1 MKAVSLFAGVGG
13 FDLALERN
21 GVEVVATCEID
32 KHAQKI
38 LTRHFPKAKLFADVT
53 TLTGEDLFN
62 AGFDSSGIIVGG
74 FPCQDVSVAGKRAGL
89 TNADG
94 THTRSGLFWQV
105 VRLLQETKAQ
115 YFILENVP
123 GLLSSNSGRDFGTV
137 IGALDEL
144 GYGIA
149 WRILDAQYFVP
160 QRRRRIFIVGCLGD
174 DGGTPSEILA
184 IAEGRAGYLEKG
196 EQKGKATARKVGAS
210 SEVFGQSGYG
220 DYSPGVKTLNASMV
234 KLPEDS
240 IVIPFTPSSFAQYEE
255 GVGTL
260 RSNGGDLGGGSET
273 LLALSKPEIPTV
285 RRLTP
290 TECERLQGFPEI
302 KKCATFILCLDHQK
316 NPALAGI
323 QNLKW
328 QRFVGS
334 AGNDRLN
341 EIAWSAVNDLS
352 SKNLQISEPAQILVR
367 INYEAKRVEILS
379 LGKLLWS
386 ANNAESQNLLA
397 LPIKTGDFVQASVGL
412 MQIAEQ
418 ITIGGEVEL
427 RQNAEKT
434 LIGVTHG
441 NYAEKQFGNEIEP
454 PANAVN
460 SSLTEPLSDT
470 MFTTLP
476 LTDLQSLEQNL
487 QTLFCFVKPV
497 IDGFI
502 PTQTDQKSLLTFQ
515 IESVEGWTDGQ
526 ADSHRYKQMGN
537 AVAVP
542 VVDFLIRRLVQI
554 DENAKNV

>member
-1 MKAVSLFAGVGG
+1 MSLKTSWFIKGRRAQSVDDYETWNEGGV
-13 FDLALERN
+13 
-21 GVEVVATCEID
+21 V
-32 KHAQKI
+32 
-38 LTRHFPKAKLFADVT
+38 P
-53 TLTGEDLFN
+53 TLN
-62 AGFDSSGIIVGG
+62 
-74 FPCQDVSVAGKRAGL
+74 
-89 TNADG
+89 
-94 THTRSGLFWQV
+94 
-105 VRLLQETKAQ
+105 
-115 YFILENVP
+115 
-123 GLLSSNSGRDFGTV
+123 
-137 IGALDEL
+137 
-144 GYGIA
+144 
-149 WRILDAQYFVP
+149 
-160 QRRRRIFIVGCLGD
+160 LGD
-174 DGGTPSEILA
+174 NTGDT
-184 IAEGRAGYLEKG
+184 RATVLI
-196 EQKGKATARKVGAS
+196 
-210 SEVFGQSGYG
+210 FYG
-220 DYSPGVKTLNASMV
+220 NRVDDIRIQGDVINTLPGS
-234 KLPEDS
+234 
-240 IVIPFTPSSFAQYEE
+240 
-255 GVGTL
+255 
-260 RSNGGDLGGGSET
+260 
-273 LLALSKPEIPTV
+273 TV

-290 TECERLQGFPEI
+290 MECERLQGFPEI

-397 LPIKTGDFVQASVGL
+397 LPIKTGDFVQVNVGL

-441 NYAEKQFGNEIEP
+441 NYAEKQFGNETKP
-454 PANAVN
+454 SANAVN

-515 IESVEGWTDGQ
+515 IESVEGWTAEQ

-542 VVDFLIRRLVQI
+542 VVDWIVKRLLHPSL
-554 DENAKNV
+554 